1 MGKMKLTKDKRKKG
15 NSGIPNWLLV
25 TIIAVI
31 IGAVLLTCVA
41 TLIANSGL
49 VLRMS
54 NAVISEDYKV
64 NGAMMQYY
72 YMLTYQNFASN
83 YDYYLQGGYFSL
95 SGYSPAEHNKIVIG
109 TSQYDVNFLGSYK
122 DKDGND
128 GTWFDYFMD
137 QTVAD
142 VKNMLIY
149 CEEADRLGI
158 SLTKE
163 EKDNINAAI
172 DANIISI
179 KLQYG
184 GNMSES
190 SALAAMYGTGVNRS
204 DIRKAMEISTLASK
218 CAEQIYDEIEK
229 AVTDERISEE
239 YDKNSKDYNG
249 VDYFYYRFSVNY
261 NELTEGYTEAQ
272 LKDKKDEILKKY
284 AEKIAEVKAV
294 ADEAAKITDLKE
306 LQTFVL
312 TYAAN
317 NKYDDLLA
325 DEELKSSVLP
335 KEAEL
340 KTIKDKIVAAIVKDT
355 MDGKDETAN
364 DVKET
369 KTDKTTTYSIYDI
382 SITEDFAKA
391 IKTLKSDL
399 FTTIKNTKKSYTIEK
414 ANYVKDDAFSEWAF
428 SADRKTGDRKQIEE
442 GDSSKKGETKADK
455 KYYYNTVYFLT
466 SPSARDE
473 SNSRDVAYM
482 LFSSKDTAEKAIK
495 KLGETKDLT
504 REKFEDIADDFGA
517 ATHTVW
523 EDYLKGEMGSS
534 AFDNWLYADTTKKGS
549 FTATPI
555 TMSDESIMVAYY
567 VEDGEVVWKVEVKDA
582 IINDEYEERED
593 DMTKAHIGSIS
604 QSNWTIDLIG
614 K

>member
-15 NSGIPNWLLV
+15 NSGMPNWLLV

-31 IGAVLLTCVA
+31 IGAVLLTCAA

-49 VLRMS
+49 VLRVS

-83 YDYYLQGGYFSL
+83 YDYYLEGGYFSL
-95 SGYSPAEHNKIVIG
+95 SGYSPAEHNKIAIG
-109 TSQYDVNFLGSYK
+109 SSQYDTNFLGSY
-122 DKDGND
+122 N

-172 DANIISI
+172 DANILSI

-184 GNMSES
+184 NMSES
-190 SALAAMYGTGVNRS
+190 AAIAAMYGTGINRS

-218 CAEQIYDEIEK
+218 CAEHIYDEIEK
-229 AVTDERISEE
+229 AVTDERINEE
-239 YDKNSKDYNG
+239 YEKNGKDYDG

-261 NELTEGYTEAQ
+261 TELTEGYTEAQ
-272 LKDKKDEILKKY
+272 IKEKKDEILKKY
-284 AEKIAEVKAV
+284 AEKIAEVERI
-294 ADEAAKITDLKE
+294 ADEASKITDLKE

-312 TYAAN
+312 TYSAN

-335 KEAEL
+335 EEAEL
-340 KTIKDKIVAAIVKDT
+340 KTIKEKTVSAIIKDV
-355 MDGKDETAN
+355 MDGKDETTE

-369 KTDKTTTYSIYDI
+369 KGDKETTYTVYDI
-382 SITEDFAKA
+382 SVTPDFAKA
-391 IKTLKSDL
+391 LKTLKSDL
-399 FTTIKNTKKSYTIEK
+399 FTTIKTTKKSYTIEK
-414 ANYVKDDAFSEWAF
+414 AGYTKDDAFSEWAF
-428 SADRKTGDRKQIEE
+428 SDDRKVGDRKQITE
-442 GDSSKKGETKADK
+442 GDIPKDGNIEVEK
-455 KYYYNTVYFLT
+455 KYYYNTVYFLNA
-466 SPSARDE
+466 PSARDE

-495 KLGETKDLT
+495 KLGEIKELT
-504 REKFEDIADDFGA
+504 REKFDDVADDYGA

-549 FTATPI
+549 FTTTPI
-555 TMSDESIMVAYY
+555 TMSDDSIMGAYY
-567 VEDGEVVWKVEVKDA
+567 VEDGEVYLKP
-582 IINDEYEERED
+582 RC
-593 DMTKAHIGSIS
+593 G
-604 QSNWTIDLIG
+604 
-614 K
+614 